1 MGKNKKQTNESR
13 RDFLK
18 QMGIAASVA
27 VPFMKSEVAMGQTTT
42 APTRVLFIPL
52 AHGWGINPYDAKM
65 TANADGSIGSFP
77 APMAAFNAIKDQC
90 VVVEGL
96 RSSYWG
102 NAHDVSYSDIFT
114 CAVSPD
120 APANNALGGPFMYP
134 KSASLDW
141 MIGNQVGKEVLRL
154 SHNYSSWGAPYH
166 PLSFD
171 SSLRNLPYFKTPR
184 DAYMSVIDPLKK
196 AQTPTTNIDNTVN
209 DALLKMLGANGSSYL
224 TRLSGAPKAKVDSY
238 ISALNAL
245 GNRILTPQAP
255 SNNNVPLPE
264 LPGMTQAFADG
275 FDSYLEIIRVAFTL
289 DTHRVAVLG
298 LGEGVS
304 NWSWTNT
311 SGQAQVGNTFGNDFH
326 HQVAHYDKLAN
337 PMAAMAG
344 WTNWYAGK
352 IAAFV
357 QKLKTI
363 TDVDGRPLI
372 DNTIIVLTGEV
383 GNGNHDRYTMG
394 HTVIGGGGQGRIRR
408 NRVIKLPTFDSR
420 NRGDIVWGS
429 RNLNGSLHICD
440 VTYLTVSRHH
450 MSDLWVSVARLA
462 GLNINTFGFDV
473 YNYAPI
479 QLT

>member
-1 MGKNKKQTNESR
+1 MGKKKNPTNESR

-18 QMGIAASVA
+18 QMGLAASVA
-27 VPFMKSEVAMGQTTT
+27 VPLMNSQVAMGQTTT

-65 TANADGSIGSFP
+65 VTNADGSINSFP
-77 APMAAFNAIKDQC
+77 KPMAAFNAIKDQC

-102 NAHDVSYSDIFT
+102 NAHDVSYTDIFT

-120 APANNALGGPFMYP
+120 AATSSALGGPFFYP

-141 MIGNQVGKEVLRL
+141 MIGNQVKKEVLRL
-154 SHNYSSWGAPYH
+154 SHGYASWGAAH
-166 PLSFD
+166 NPLSFD
-171 SSLRNLPYFKTPR
+171 STLRSLPYFTNPR
-184 DAYMSVIDPLKK
+184 AAYQAVIDPLK
-196 AQTPTTNIDNTVN
+196 AGQTPNADNAVN
-209 DALLKMLGANGSSYL
+209 DALLKMLGANGAGYL
-224 TRLSGAPKAKVDSY
+224 SRLSGAPKAKVDSY
-238 ISALNAL
+238 VSALNAL
-245 GNRILTPQAP
+245 GNKILKP
-255 SNNNVPLPE
+255 STGSGNVPLPN
-264 LPGMTQAFADG
+264 LPGMTQAFSDG
-275 FDSYLEIIRVAFTL
+275 LDSYLDIIRVAFTL

-298 LGEGVS
+298 LGEGVT
-304 NWSWTNT
+304 NWNWTNT

-326 HQVAHYDKLAN
+326 HQIAHYDTAAN

-344 WTNWYAGK
+344 WTNWYAAK
-352 IAAFV
+352 IANFV
-357 QKLKTI
+357 TQLKTI

-420 NRGDIVWGS
+420 NRGGIIWGS
-429 RNLNGSLHICD
+429 RNMNGSLATSDI
-440 VTYLTVSRHH
+440 TYLTVSRHH

-462 GLNINTFGFDV
+462 GLNIDTFGFDV
-473 YNYAPI
+473 YNYQPI